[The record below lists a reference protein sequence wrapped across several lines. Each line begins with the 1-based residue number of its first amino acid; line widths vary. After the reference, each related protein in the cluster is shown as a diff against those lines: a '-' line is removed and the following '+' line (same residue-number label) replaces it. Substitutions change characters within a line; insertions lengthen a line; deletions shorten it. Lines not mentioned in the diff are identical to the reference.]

1 MVGEAL
7 CREVGGL
14 GAGPNWA
21 SHLLCDLS
29 ISLTLSGSHF
39 LVFSPSSRFMA
50 QYNVIGRLLHQVELL
65 VCFTVYLDQTFVKF
79 ALRTNKIG
87 ICYSIAT

>member
-1 MVGEAL
+1 MQRGQ
-7 CREVGGL
+7 RPGGWSQL
-14 GAGPNWA
+14 GFPLAVWLEHITHPLWV
-21 SHLLCDLS
+21 
-29 ISLTLSGSHF
+29 TL

-50 QYNVIGRLLHQVELL
+50 RSNVMGRLLHKVELL
-65 VCFTVYLDQTFVKF
+65 VCFNIYLDQTFVKS